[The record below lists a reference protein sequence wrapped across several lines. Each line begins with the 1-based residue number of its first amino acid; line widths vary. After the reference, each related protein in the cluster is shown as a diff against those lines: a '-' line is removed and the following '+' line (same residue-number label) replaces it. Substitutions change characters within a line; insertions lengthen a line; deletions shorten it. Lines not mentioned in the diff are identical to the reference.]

1 MLMITGNDTDGD
13 HGGDE
18 RREAKNQDD
27 DHDDD
32 DEQEDRDGVDEH
44 GQQQKK

>member
-1 MLMITGNDTDGD
+1 MITGNDTDVD
-13 HGGDE
+13 HRGDE

-27 DHDDD
+27 GHDDDD